1 MSAKS
6 SLFQK
11 MHLQE
16 IEQRALIFYNLKR
29 SKEYARRRILQN
41 LKWEFEHASPSTLEK
56 KVDEILNQVY
66 KK

>member
-6 SLFQK
+6 TAFQK

-16 IEQRALIFYNLKR
+16 IEQRALLFLSLDR

-41 LKWEFEHASPSTLEK
+41 LRWEFEFSSPSGLEK
-56 KVDEILNQVY
+56 KVDEILNNVY
-66 KK
+66 RK